1 MNRIRY
7 WWWRRQG
14 LDGSL
19 QGKPAAGILA
29 SSGWVRSVG
38 GAGPYL
44 TLFAR
49 GGHRRAEA
57 DQAVA
62 GSEICELPA
71 ARGCTHVVPASG
83 FALALKAGAGFGG
96 ECDTT
101 RRLGVPGKE
110 IDKLCDG
117 VIAALADGPLNP
129 EELRLRLRL
138 GGLVR
143 NLGEEGK
150 KKGLTITLP
159 AALGRLQEEGEIRR
173 IPVNGR
179 LDRQRYRYTLW
190 RPNPLA
196 KCKLSREEVQTEL
209 ARRYFSWI
217 GPAKMS
223 EFQWFSGW
231 SGKDAKRAVEP
242 LRLVPEERGSG
253 RVTFAEDAEALR
265 ALKAPKKPEYALVS
279 GLDGI
284 AFLRRD
290 VSGLLDEKDRSRE
303 ALAGKGVMQIGTLS
317 DLPSHAILD
326 RGRLI
331 GRWEFDP
338 ETSSIAWVNFIPK
351 NRALEAAVRA
361 TEEFVRDDL
370 GDARSFSLDSPNSRA
385 PKIAALRAY
394 GV

>member
-1 MNRIRY
+1 MTRIRY

-19 QGKPAAGILA
+19 RGKPAAQILA
-29 SSGWVRSVG
+29 SPGWARSVG
-38 GAGPYL
+38 GAAPYL

-49 GGHRRAEA
+49 GGFRRAEA
-57 DQAVA
+57 DKAVA
-62 GSEICELPA
+62 AAEICELPA
-71 ARGCTHVVPASG
+71 ARGCTCVVPASG
-83 FALALKAGAGFGG
+83 FALALKAGAGFGD
-96 ECDTT
+96 ECDTA
-101 RRLGVPGKE
+101 RRLGVPAKE
-110 IDKLCDG
+110 VDKLCDG
-117 VIAALADGPLNP
+117 VIGALAEGPLDP
-129 EELRLRLRL
+129 DELRLHL

-143 NLGEEGK
+143 NLGEDGK
-150 KKGLTITLP
+150 KKGLTTTLP

-179 LDRQRYRYTLW
+179 LDQQRYRYTLW

-196 KCKLSREEVQTEL
+196 KCKLSRDEVQTEL

-242 LRLVPEERGSG
+242 LRLVPEEQKSD
-253 RVTFAEDAEALR
+253 RVMFAEDAEAMR
-265 ALKAPKKPEYALVS
+265 ALKAPKEPDYALVS

-284 AFLRRD
+284 ALLRRD

-303 ALAGKGVMQIGTLS
+303 ALAGKGVMQIGALS

-331 GRWEFDP
+331 GLWEFDP
-338 ETSSIAWVNFIPK
+338 ETSSIAWVSFVPK
-351 NRALEAAVRA
+351 NRALEAAVKA

-370 GDARSFSLDSPNSRA
+370 GDARSFSLDSPKSRA
-385 PKIAALRAY
+385 PKIAALRAH